1 MANSIELHRVL
12 TCTPEKIWRAFTQAD
27 AFCRWLPPDGFT
39 AHVHEHD
46 VRVGGRWRMH
56 FTNFTSQTDLYFGG
70 RYVELREN
78 ECIAYTASFDDPEL
92 PGEMTTRVTIQ
103 AVTVGVEIRITQSGI
118 PTVIPPEACYL
129 GWQASLRHLAKLV
142 EPNIPA

>member
-1 MANSIELHRVL
+1 MANSIEVHRVL

-46 VRVGGRWRMH
+46 VRLGGRWRMH

-78 ECIAYTASFDDPEL
+78 ECIAYTASFDDPNL

-118 PTVIPPEACYL
+118 PAVIPPEACYL